1 MIAEVV
7 ADMMTAV
14 AETDM
19 MIAEVGADMMTAV
32 AETDTMIVVVG
43 ADMMTVMMTVE
54 VEADMMMTGEKA
66 ATHAEQEFNDL
77 TYSPDTGTGALFIS
91 NQTFHRTTNEST
103 PKYLKTKR
111 ENVTMLKRKRTHRCD
126 VFLHIF

>member
-1 MIAEVV
+1 MTDVAEADMMMIAEVV
-7 ADMMTAV
+7 
-14 AETDM
+14 
-19 MIAEVGADMMTAV
+19 ADMMTAV

-43 ADMMTVMMTVE
+43 ADMMTVE

-111 ENVTMLKRKRTHRCD
+111 ENVNDVEAKAYSPMRCIPS
-126 VFLHIF
+126 H